1 MQIHQL
7 VPALH
12 DGDAIGDSA
21 RAMRDYLRRQGY
33 TSEIFAYT
41 IDDSI
46 SDEAIDFDHSK
57 PECSEKDILVYHFA
71 LPSGMTEFIKRAK
84 CKKAMIYH
92 NITPAH
98 YWMRYDPALLHL
110 AYAGR
115 KELQSLA
122 PFIERSAGDSEYNRQ
137 ELENSNFQNT
147 CVVPIYVRQ
156 DRYQVSP
163 SQLVMDSMKDGS
175 FNILFVGRIAPNKK
189 IEDLLELLFFYKKL
203 FIQPARLVCVG
214 KTNVVPEYYSALT
227 TMRMAFGL
235 LPEDVL
241 YTGHVDWPELVA
253 YYKSS
258 HVFVSMSEHEG
269 FSVPLVEAMICGTPI
284 VAYSTTAVAYTL
296 GDAGIQFQE
305 KNYWE
310 IAAICN
316 RLGID
321 SAFRESILQ
330 NQRERLNA
338 FSREEIEKA
347 IGNFL
352 LPLL

>member
-21 RAMRDYLRRQGY
+21 RAMRDYLRRQGH

-41 IDDSI
+41 IDDSL
-46 SDEAIDFDHSK
+46 SDEAIDFNLSK
-57 PECSEKDILVYHFA
+57 PQCSEKDILVYHFA
-71 LPSGMTEFIKRAK
+71 LPSGMTEFIKRAT
-84 CKKAMIYH
+84 CRKAMIYH

-98 YWMRYDPALLHL
+98 YWLPYDPTLLHL

-115 KELQSLA
+115 KELESLA
-122 PFIERSAGDSEYNRQ
+122 TFIERSAGDSEYNRQ
-137 ELENSNFQNT
+137 ELQDLNFKNT
-147 CVVPIYVRQ
+147 CVLPIYVKQ
-156 DRYQVSP
+156 ERYQVKP
-163 SQLVMDSMKDGS
+163 SQLVMDNMHDDS

-189 IEDLLELLFFYKKL
+189 LEDLMKLLFFYKKL
-203 FIQPARLVCVG
+203 FIQPARLVFVG

-227 TMRMAFGL
+227 TVRMSFGL

-269 FSVPLVEAMICGTPI
+269 FCVPLVEAMICGTPI
-284 VAYSTTAVAYTL
+284 VAYAATAVPYTL

-305 KNYWE
+305 KNYAD

-316 RLGID
+316 RLGAD
-321 SAFRESILQ
+321 SAFRETIIQ
-330 NQRERLNA
+330 NQRARLKA

-347 IGNFL
+347 I
-352 LPLL
+352 